1 MLSGSC
7 MPPLD
12 LDPKFSAVGRGF
24 RSLWAMCDLADSLIG
39 KANQIE
45 ASCHNSFFFE
55 FKKQKSQHSLA
66 IRIARAAGSKTV
78 SSLFPPSKNALR
90 CSGLGLTSHGS
101 LLDGGGGFAYEHTNI
116 TAQRAVK
123 IYYATLND
131 ASESD
136 LIERSL
142 AFGLDL

>member
-45 ASCHNSFFFE
+45 VSCHISFFSE

-66 IRIARAAGSKTV
+66 IRIARAAGSEL
-78 SSLFPPSKNALR
+78 SPLHFPLR
-90 CSGLGLTSHGS
+90 RTPCVPPVWTSHHMEAFSTVGR
-101 LLDGGGGFAYEHTNI
+101 LCYEHTNI

-123 IYYATLND
+123 IYYATL
-131 ASESD
+131 
-136 LIERSL
+136 
-142 AFGLDL
+142 